1 MLVVQLSIDG
11 IVLHCNPETQ
21 RVTGYER
28 CELVGKN
35 FWATLFP
42 GRLFAQVP
50 RFISPTAPSPLL
62 RDTPM
67 TIRTREGRERIIA
80 FSRFFH
86 TAGGALDLQDVPSR
100 TLVCI
105 GVDLTDRL
113 IDSDKVHGAADDGFV
128 PFGPNVGNAGAVDG
142 EIVTPLAISPP
153 ALSGPIGA
161 GPNATHGR
169 EGAAEVIRQV
179 QDYLALIDARMAALH
194 EAAARGE
201 LERLAALASAVG
213 EGARTHADFSGRAA
227 AIESA
232 AAAPVMAPI
241 VPLVEQIVALYRVE
255 RR

>member
-1 MLVVQLSIDG
+1 MLLVQLSTDG

-67 TIRTREGRERIIA
+67 TIRTRDGRDRVIA

-86 TAGGALDLQDVPSR
+86 TAGGALDLQDVPAR

-113 IDSDKVHGAADDGFV
+113 IDADKVHADDGFV

-142 EIVTPLAISPP
+142 EIITPLAISPP
-153 ALSGPIGA
+153 ALPGALGA
-161 GPNATHGR
+161 GSGAANGR

-201 LERLAALASAVG
+201 LDHLSALAAAVG
-213 EGARTHADFSGRAA
+213 EGARTRAADFSGRAA
-227 AIESA
+227 ALESA
-232 AAAPVMAPI
+232 AAKPVMAPI